1 MRYNTTTTNEPPP
14 EGHEYTVP
22 LDKESKDERMKELF
36 LDVKIMKLRKQLE
49 EKGLWAKAESIVNN
63 LRGNEM
69 SI

>member
-1 MRYNTTTTNEPPP
+1 
-14 EGHEYTVP
+14 
-22 LDKESKDERMKELF
+22 MKELF